1 MTSHHKS
8 NIVMLCNALKTT
20 SVNGYKNFAVL
31 KLVFET
37 DELHTEYENRIAN
50 HNNMFMTNSLH
61 DSGFDVLVPHDVSFS
76 RPFVTQ
82 FIDMQIKTEM
92 FYCDVDTDKISP
104 CAFTVHPRSSI
115 SKTPLMLANHT
126 GIIDSGYRGSLIG
139 AFRLLPA
146 TTSVDANNTA
156 SYAVEKLTRLL
167 QICHPTLCPIYVICA
182 SSNDLSSSLR
192 GEGGFGSST

>member
-1 MTSHHKS
+1 MDSHHQT
-8 NIVMLCNALKTT
+8 NISMLCNSLKAN

-31 KLVFET
+31 TLVFESN
-37 DELHTEYENRIAN
+37 ELKTQYENRIVN
-50 HNNMFMTNSLH
+50 HNNLFLTNSLH
-61 DSGFDVLVPHDVSFS
+61 DSGFDVLVPNEIVFN
-76 RPFVTQ
+76 RPFITE

-92 FYCDVDTDKISP
+92 FYCEVDTDRISH

-139 AFRLLPA
+139 AFRMLPV
-146 TTSVDANNTA
+146 TLNSEPYV
-156 SYAVEKLTRLL
+156 VEKHARLL
-167 QICHPTLCPIYVICA
+167 QICHPTLCPIYAICT
-182 SSNDLSSSLR
+182 SVNDLSCSLR